1 MTGAATV
8 AARTAPAVNPPVTP
22 SAIKAGR
29 LTTDSHQILRAM
41 KKTVAAAAVIKRHGY
56 RGGSVDWEK

>member
-1 MTGAATV
+1 M
-8 AARTAPAVNPPVTP
+8 TP

-41 KKTVAAAAVIKRHGY
+41 KKTVAATAVIKRHGY